1 MSWTI
6 DKVKVLFNK
15 PLLDLLYDAQKVHR
29 QHFDP
34 LEIQMSTLLSVKTGG
49 CPEDCKY
56 CSQSARYKTG
66 LRAEKLLQVEKVLQ
80 SARTAKEAGSSR
92 FCMGAAWSNPH
103 ERDMPYLEEM
113 VRGVKALGLETCM
126 TLGKLTD
133 SQVERLANVGL
144 DYYSHNLDTSPAY
157 YGSIITTRTYQDRL
171 TTIDKVRAA
180 GIKVC
185 SGGILGLGESNLDRI
200 GLLLQLANL
209 SKAPESVPINML
221 VKVAG
226 TPLEDSEPVDAFDYI
241 RVIAVAR
248 IMMPTS
254 YVRIAAGRE
263 KMNEQMQAMCF
274 MAGANSIFYGCKLL
288 TATNPDEDQDMKL
301 IRKLGLKTQK
311 VRQSLTDE
319 EEGASLLKDVM
330 TMDDE
335 KYYQVI

>member
-29 QHFDP
+29 QHVDP

-144 DYYSHNLDTSPAY
+144 DYYSHNLDTSPEY

-311 VRQSLTDE
+311 VHQSLTDE

>member
-113 VRGVKALGLETCM
+113 VRWVKALGLETCM

-144 DYYSHNLDTSPAY
+144 DYYSHNLDTSPEY

-311 VRQSLTDE
+311 VHQSLTDE

>member
-56 CSQSARYKTG
+56 CSQSAKYKTG

-144 DYYSHNLDTSPAY
+144 DYYSHNLDTSPEY

-335 KYYQVI
+335 NYYQVI

>member
-144 DYYSHNLDTSPAY
+144 DYYSHNLDTSPEY

-330 TMDDE
+330 TLDDE
-335 KYYQVI
+335 NYYQVI

>member
-144 DYYSHNLDTSPAY
+144 DYYSHNLDTSPEY

-248 IMMPTS
+248 IMMPAS

-311 VRQSLTDE
+311 VHQSLTDE

>member
-6 DKVKVLFNK
+6 DKVNVLFNK

-144 DYYSHNLDTSPAY
+144 DYYSHNLDTSPEY

>member
-144 DYYSHNLDTSPAY
+144 DYYSHNLDTSPEY

-301 IRKLGLKTQK
+301 IRKLGLKTQE

-335 KYYQVI
+335 NYYQVI

>member
-1 MSWTI
+1 MNWTI
-6 DKVKVLFNK
+6 DKTKALFKK
-15 PLLDLLYDAQKVHR
+15 PLLDLLYEAQRVHR

-34 LEIQMSTLLSVKTGG
+34 QEIQMSTLLSVKTGG

-66 LRAEKLLQVEKVLQ
+66 LRTEKLLEVERVLQ
-80 SARTAKEAGSSR
+80 SARQAKEAGSSR

-113 VRGVKALGLETCM
+113 VKGVKALGLETCM

-133 SQVERLANVGL
+133 SQAERLAGAGL
-144 DYYSHNLDTSPAY
+144 DYYSHNLDTSPEY

-171 TTIDKVRAA
+171 TTIEKVRAA

-185 SGGILGLGESNLDRI
+185 SGGILGLGERDADRI
-200 GLLLQLANL
+200 GLLAQLANL
-209 SKAPESVPINML
+209 PTAPESVPINML

-226 TPLEDSEPVDAFDYI
+226 TPLENNEPVDPFEYI

-248 IMMPTS
+248 IMMPSS

-263 KMNEQMQAMCF
+263 QMNEQMQAMCF

-288 TATNPDEDQDMKL
+288 TATNPDESQDMTL
-301 IRKLGLKTQK
+301 IRKLGLKIQQ
-311 VRQSLTDE
+311 VPQSQTDE
-319 EEGASLLKDVM
+319 EEGASLLKSVM
-330 TMDDE
+330 TADNE
-335 KYYQVI
+335 NYYQAV

>member
-92 FCMGAAWSNPH
+92 FCMGATWSNPH
-103 ERDMPYLEEM
+103 ERDMPYLEGM

-144 DYYSHNLDTSPAY
+144 DYYSHNLDTSPEY

-226 TPLEDSEPVDAFDYI
+226 TPLEDSEPVDAC
-241 RVIAVAR
+241 VIAVAR

>member
-144 DYYSHNLDTSPAY
+144 DYYSHNLDTSPEY

>member
-144 DYYSHNLDTSPAY
+144 DYYSHNLDTSPEY

-226 TPLEDSEPVDAFDYI
+226 TPLEYSEPVDAFDYI

-248 IMMPTS
+248 IMMPAS

-311 VRQSLTDE
+311 VHQSLTDE

>member
-1 MSWTI
+1 MNWTI
-6 DKVKVLFNK
+6 DKTKALFKK
-15 PLLDLLYDAQKVHR
+15 PLLDLLYEAQRVHR

-34 LEIQMSTLLSVKTGG
+34 QEVQMSTLLSVKTGG

-66 LRAEKLLQVEKVLQ
+66 LRTEKLLEVERVLQ
-80 SARTAKEAGSSR
+80 SARQAKEAGSSR

-113 VRGVKALGLETCM
+113 VKGVKALGLETCM

-133 SQVERLANVGL
+133 SQAERLAGAGL
-144 DYYSHNLDTSPAY
+144 DYYSHNLDTSPEY

-171 TTIDKVRAA
+171 TTIEKVRAA

-185 SGGILGLGESNLDRI
+185 SGGILGLGERDADRI
-200 GLLLQLANL
+200 GLLAQLANL
-209 SKAPESVPINML
+209 PTAPESVPINML

-226 TPLEDSEPVDAFDYI
+226 TPLENNEPVDPFEYI

-248 IMMPTS
+248 IMMPSS

-263 KMNEQMQAMCF
+263 QMNEQMQAMCF

-288 TATNPDEDQDMKL
+288 TATNPDESQDMTL
-301 IRKLGLKTQK
+301 IRKLGLKIQQ
-311 VRQSLTDE
+311 VRQSQTDE
-319 EEGASLLKDVM
+319 EEGASLLKSVM
-330 TMDDE
+330 TADNE
-335 KYYQVI
+335 NYYQAV

>member
-1 MSWTI
+1 MNWTI
-6 DKVKVLFNK
+6 DKTKALFNK
-15 PLLDLLYDAQKVHR
+15 PLLDLLYEAQRVHR

-34 LEIQMSTLLSVKTGG
+34 QEIQMSTLLSVKTGG

-66 LRAEKLLQVEKVLQ
+66 LRTEKLLEVERVLQ
-80 SARTAKEAGSSR
+80 SARQAKEAGSSR

-113 VRGVKALGLETCM
+113 VKGVKALGLETCM

-133 SQVERLANVGL
+133 SQAERLAGAGL
-144 DYYSHNLDTSPAY
+144 DYYSHNLDTSPEY

-171 TTIDKVRAA
+171 TTIEKVRAA

-185 SGGILGLGESNLDRI
+185 SGGILGLGERDADRI
-200 GLLLQLANL
+200 GLLAQLANL
-209 SKAPESVPINML
+209 PTAPESVPINML

-226 TPLEDSEPVDAFDYI
+226 TPLENNEPVDPFEYI

-248 IMMPTS
+248 IMMPSS

-263 KMNEQMQAMCF
+263 QMNEQMQAMCF

-288 TATNPDEDQDMKL
+288 TATNPDESQDMTL
-301 IRKLGLKTQK
+301 IRKLGLKIQR
-311 VRQSLTDE
+311 VRQSQTDE
-319 EEGASLLKDVM
+319 EEGASLLKSVM
-330 TMDDE
+330 TADNE
-335 KYYQVI
+335 NYYQAV

>member
-49 CPEDCKY
+49 CPEDSKY

-144 DYYSHNLDTSPAY
+144 DYYSHNLDTSPEY

-311 VRQSLTDE
+311 VHQSLTDE

>member
-15 PLLDLLYDAQKVHR
+15 PLLDLLYDAQKVNR

-144 DYYSHNLDTSPAY
+144 DYYSHNLDTSPEY

-288 TATNPDEDQDMKL
+288 TATNPDEDHDMKL

-335 KYYQVI
+335 NYYQVI

>member
-144 DYYSHNLDTSPAY
+144 DYYSHNLDTSPEY

-311 VRQSLTDE
+311 VHQSLTDE

>member
-6 DKVKVLFNK
+6 DKVKELFNK
-15 PLLDLLYDAQKVHR
+15 PLLALLYDAQKVHR

-66 LRAEKLLQVEKVLQ
+66 LQAEKLLQVEKVLQ

-92 FCMGAAWSNPH
+92 FCMGAAWSNPR

-144 DYYSHNLDTSPAY
+144 DYYSHNLDTSPEY

-263 KMNEQMQAMCF
+263 QMNEQMQAMCF

-330 TMDDE
+330 TMDE
-335 KYYQVI
+335 GNYYQVI

>member
-1 MSWTI
+1 
-6 DKVKVLFNK
+6 
-15 PLLDLLYDAQKVHR
+15 VHR

-144 DYYSHNLDTSPAY
+144 DYYSHNLDTSPEY

-311 VRQSLTDE
+311 VHQSLTDE

>member
-144 DYYSHNLDTSPAY
+144 DYYSHNLDTSPEY

-263 KMNEQMQAMCF
+263 KMTVQMQAMCF

-311 VRQSLTDE
+311 VHQSLTDE